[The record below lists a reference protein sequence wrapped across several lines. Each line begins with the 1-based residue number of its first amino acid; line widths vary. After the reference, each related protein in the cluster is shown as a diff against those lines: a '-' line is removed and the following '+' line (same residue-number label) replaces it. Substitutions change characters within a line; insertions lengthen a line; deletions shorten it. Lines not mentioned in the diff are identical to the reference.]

1 MGEGALPKGCL
12 HHLALMED
20 VEAHEGGVFVREP
33 RVVDARRK
41 EQAIPKPKVSRRL
54 VAEGKSGGGGRRK
67 YPIAKKRGGILSA
80 VAVGVLADDVG
91 VVGRHGERIA
101 VGGPVYQLRAA
112 GPKLHAVVRDLSR
125 SGGAQ
130 GKA

>member
-1 MGEGALPKGCL
+1 
-12 HHLALMED
+12 
-20 VEAHEGGVFVREP
+20 
-33 RVVDARRK
+33 
-41 EQAIPKPKVSRRL
+41 L
-54 VAEGKSGGGGRRK
+54 VAEGEGGGGGRSK
-67 YPIAKKRGGILSA
+67 NAIAKKRGGILSA
-80 VAVGVLADDVG
+80 VAVGVLTYNIG

-125 SGGAQ
+125 SGGPE

>member
-1 MGEGALPKGCL
+1 M
-12 HHLALMED
+12 
-20 VEAHEGGVFVREP
+20 
-33 RVVDARRK
+33 
-41 EQAIPKPKVSRRL
+41 
-54 VAEGKSGGGGRRK
+54 VAEGKSGGGGRSK
-67 YPIAKKRGGILSA
+67 NAIAKKRGGILTA
-80 VAVGVLADDVG
+80 VAVGVLTDNVG

-101 VGGPVYQLRAA
+101 VSDPVYQLRAA

>member
-1 MGEGALPKGCL
+1 M
-12 HHLALMED
+12 ALMED
-20 VEAHEGGVFVREP
+20 VETHEGGVFLYEP

-41 EQAIPKPKVSRRL
+41 EQTIPKPKLGGRL
-54 VAEGKSGGGGRRK
+54 VAEGEGGGGGRGE
-67 YPIAKKRGGILSA
+67 YAIAKKRGGILSA
-80 VAVGVLADDVG
+80 VAVGVLTDNVR

-101 VGGPVYQLRAA
+101 VSDPVYQLRAA

-125 SGGAQ
+125 SGGPE